1 MGSDLTATS
10 SDLIERFARIPSAN
24 IGDGMDRLGLMDA
37 GISPI
42 WTGAALVGP
51 AFTCWT
57 RSGDNLWIHHAVDAA
72 SAGDVIV
79 VNGSGDLTRAL
90 IGELIAARAK
100 AKGIAG
106 FVIDGAVRDAEGMRD
121 YGMPVF
127 ARALTPAGPYK
138 NGPGR
143 LGVTIAV
150 GGVAVSPGDIIVGDA
165 DGVAVVP
172 KADAESIAEAAEV
185 VQRQE
190 ATRRHELER
199 QLDRPA

>member
-1 MGSDLTATS
+1 MPATPE
-10 SDLIERFARIPSAN
+10 LIARFARIPSAN

-42 WTGAALVGP
+42 WTGAVLTGP

-57 RSGDNLWIHHAVDAA
+57 RSGDNLFIHKAIDEAKD
-72 SAGDVIV
+72 GDVIV
-79 VNGSGDLTRAL
+79 VNGDGDLTRAL

-106 FVIDGAVRDAEGMRD
+106 FVIDGAVRDADGMRE

-138 NGPGR
+138 FGPGR
-143 LGVTIAV
+143 LQVPVAV
-150 GGVAVSPGDIIVGDA
+150 GGVSVNPGDVIVGDA

-172 KADAESIAEAAEV
+172 LARADEIVVAAEA
-185 VQRQE
+185 VQSNE
-190 ATRRHELER
+190 DARRRELER
-199 QLDRPA
+199 HLALARA

>member
-1 MGSDLTATS
+1 MTAQTTS
-10 SDLIERFARIPSAN
+10 SADVIQRLARIPSAN

-42 WTGAALVGP
+42 WEGATLAGP

-57 RSGDNLWIHHAVDAA
+57 RSGDNLWIHNAIDEA

-79 VNGSGDLTRAL
+79 INGSGDLTRAL
-90 IGELIAARAK
+90 IGELIALRAK

-138 NGPGR
+138 HGPGR
-143 LGVTIAV
+143 LGVPVAV
-150 GGVAVSPGDIIVGDA
+150 GGVAISPGDIIVADA
-165 DGVAVVP
+165 DGVAVIP
-172 KADAESIAEAAEV
+172 QADADTIVIAAEA
-185 VQRQE
+185 VQARE
-190 ATRRHELER
+190 TLRRRELEEA
-199 QLDRPA
+199 LPTAS

>member
-1 MGSDLTATS
+1 MTATP
-10 SDLIERFARIPSAN
+10 DLIARFARIPSAN

-42 WTGAALVGP
+42 WPGAVLAGP

-57 RSGDNLWIHHAVDAA
+57 RSGDNLFIHKAIDEAQ
-72 SAGDVIV
+72 AGDVIV
-79 VNGSGDLTRAL
+79 VNGDGDLTRAL

-106 FVIDGAVRDAEGMRD
+106 FVIDGAVRDAAGMQE

-138 NGPGR
+138 FGPGR
-143 LGVTIAV
+143 LQVPVAV
-150 GGVAVSPGDIIVGDA
+150 GGVSVAPGDIVVGDA

-172 KADAESIAEAAEV
+172 LARAGEFVVAAEA
-185 VQRQE
+185 VQSNE
-190 ATRRHELER
+190 DERRLELER
-199 QLDRPA
+199 HLDIVRV